1 MLPYSNITCSALP
14 KMACTCECVRARVC
28 VCARV
33 WERVHIVKWQD
44 ETLGEAAH
52 HVPRAA
58 QVALFKQNPTLTLG
72 HPFLSSETLGGS
84 YCLCVVQRS
93 KPTQRTAASHRIF
106 EPKLLH
112 AFPLACHLSSTL
124 YRVPLRISRHQVL
137 DLVTM
142 LRMAVSGQD
151 KNSSSQAWIVRINT
165 PIWVLSS
172 CSICLIISFFGWHCD
187 PWKAKEGVSSVLY
200 PRPQGSM
207 AFILCPLVPCG
218 DNCLHFGAYITY
230 VSTCSP
236 NVNRLGLK

>member
-1 MLPYSNITCSALP
+1 MLPHSNITCSALA
-14 KMACTCECVRARVC
+14 KIACTCEFVRARVC
-28 VCARV
+28 ACVC
-33 WERVHIVKWQD
+33 ERVHIVKWQD

-52 HVPRAA
+52 HVPRAKQA
-58 QVALFKQNPTLTLG
+58 ALFKQNPTLTLR

-112 AFPLACHLSSTL
+112 TFPLACHLSSTL

-151 KNSSSQAWIVRINT
+151 KSPSSQA
-165 PIWVLSS
+165 
-172 CSICLIISFFGWHCD
+172 
-187 PWKAKEGVSSVLY
+187 
-200 PRPQGSM
+200 
-207 AFILCPLVPCG
+207 
-218 DNCLHFGAYITY
+218 
-230 VSTCSP
+230 
-236 NVNRLGLK
+236 